1 MWVVLMDSST
11 SQRRII
17 HIDCDCFFASV
28 EQLDDSS
35 LAGQPMAVGGASARA
50 VLTTAN
56 YAARAFGVHSAMP
69 TWQAKKK
76 CPQLIIK
83 PVRMQRYQEIS
94 RMVMSVLRSH
104 CDAFEQVSVDEA
116 YLDVSR
122 YYQDYGSATELAKW
136 LQKEVQEQTGISVSA
151 GISHNKLLAKLAS
164 DFRKPGGTTTIAPD
178 KGLQFLQHLSLKK
191 LPGVGPKTYQKL
203 TEHGLFTCAD
213 AWTISESAVL
223 SIGNF
228 AERLSQMSKGIDHRP
243 VMTIR
248 ERKSVG
254 VERTFNHDIESLAD
268 IIDMALSLIPTA
280 RQRLADKSF
289 HHITVKLKFNNFQIT
304 SATASS
310 HELDPEIIR
319 ALCANA
325 WHRQSLP
332 VRLIGLQCHLGEG
345 PMQLPLAL

>member
-28 EQLDDSS
+28 EQLDDPS
-35 LAGQPMAVGGASARA
+35 LANHPMAVGGASARA

-83 PVRMQRYQEIS
+83 PVRMQRYQEVS
-94 RMVMSVLRSH
+94 RMVMAVLRSH

-116 YLDVSR
+116 YLDVSQ

-178 KGLQFLQHLSLKK
+178 KSLQFLQPLSLKK

-203 TEHGLFTCAD
+203 ADNGMYTCAD
-213 AWTISESAVL
+213 AWSIDESVAMSL
-223 SIGNF
+223 GNF
-228 AERLSQMSKGIDHRP
+228 AERLSQMSQGIDHRP
-243 VMTIR
+243 VMAIR

-254 VERTFNHDIESLAD
+254 VERTFNQDIATLAE
-268 IIDMALSLIPTA
+268 IINTALSLVPA
-280 RQRLADKSF
+280 AHQRLAGKSF

-310 HELDPEIIR
+310 HELNPEIIS
-319 ALCANA
+319 ALCKTA
-325 WHRQSLP
+325 WHRQTLP
-332 VRLIGLQCHLGEG
+332 VRLIGLQCHLGDG